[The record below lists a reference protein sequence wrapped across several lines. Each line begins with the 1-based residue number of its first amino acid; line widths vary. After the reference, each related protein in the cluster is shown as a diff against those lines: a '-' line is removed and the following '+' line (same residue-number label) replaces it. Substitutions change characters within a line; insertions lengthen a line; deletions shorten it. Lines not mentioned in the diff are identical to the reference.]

1 MNGIKAQTGHL
12 VKVNFP
18 FALHEGELGS
28 GITSLIVNL
37 NPRWSGQLHVLA
49 AVYVKKGPV
58 VCIEWK
64 VWLGHSSRYG
74 HCRSE
79 KFLGPAGNRTMIPQF
94 NL

>member
-1 MNGIKAQTGHL
+1 VNGIKALTGRL
-12 VKVNFP
+12 VKVKLS

-37 NPRWSGQLHVLA
+37 NPRWNGQLHVLA

-64 VWLGHSSRYG
+64 VWLGHANWYG
-74 HCRSE
+74 HCRSSLSL
-79 KFLGPAGNRTMIPQF
+79 LGTRP
-94 NL
+94 